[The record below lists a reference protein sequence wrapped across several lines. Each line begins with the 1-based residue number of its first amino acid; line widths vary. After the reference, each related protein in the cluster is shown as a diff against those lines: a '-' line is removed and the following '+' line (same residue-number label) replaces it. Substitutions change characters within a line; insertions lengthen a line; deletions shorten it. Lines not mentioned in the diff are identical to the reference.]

1 MNYFSHLHT
10 YSQVWLCRLS
20 AHQGNM
26 NRSEGCL
33 FKRRLLTL
41 VFLSS
46 LLQIE
51 MSVVMEVH
59 QTMLMKP
66 IAMEMMEYEIRK
78 QIPGVVEGG
87 GGITEQSCSMYLDSL
102 GF

>member
-1 MNYFSHLHT
+1 
-10 YSQVWLCRLS
+10 
-20 AHQGNM
+20 M

-51 MSVVMEVH
+51 MSVVMEVQR

-66 IAMEMMEYEIRK
+66 IAMEMMEHEIRK

-87 GGITEQSCSMYLDSL
+87 GGNHRTNLLHVPRLFGLLSGSVCVKELSI
-102 GF
+102 

>member
-1 MNYFSHLHT
+1 M
-10 YSQVWLCRLS
+10 
-20 AHQGNM
+20 
-26 NRSEGCL
+26 

-51 MSVVMEVH
+51 MSVVMEVQH

-66 IAMEMMEYEIRK
+66 IAMEMMEHEIRK

-87 GGITEQSCSMYLDSL
+87 AGITEQTCSMYLDSL